1 MAGDVGDVICRGA
14 NPFAPGQAEVFSGA
28 AIDHVSYGIAPW
40 DVEKVRE
47 ALESRGLAVRADT
60 ATAHVGPDNRLVPDD
75 IYQAAYQSYQ
85 TNTPSGFSLQISWVT
100 RDKRLVGANADKPQA
115 LRKYPAP

>member
-1 MAGDVGDVICRGA
+1 MHSDLPKVLHPLAGRPLLSHVIDTARA
-14 NPFAPGQAEVFSGA
+14 LGA
-28 AIDHVSYGIAPW
+28 ARICVVYGHGG
-40 DVEKVRE
+40 ERVRE

-60 ATAHVGPDNRLVPDD
+60 ATAHVGPDNKLVPDD

-85 TNTPSGFSLQISWVT
+85 TNTPSGFSLQLSWVT
-100 RDKRLVGANADKPQA
+100 LDKRLVGANAAKPQA